1 MGSEL
6 ELYAMRPVAV
16 GFVKKAVTESK
27 ERGRQVSRLEES
39 IKSLEEEK
47 RKIEAFKRELP
58 LCIRLVCEG
67 RSDAPPFLIEEL
79 KREIDRFRAEG
90 FGRKSVC
97 DSRNGGDA
105 SLPVFELYSS
115 KAEDESAA
123 VLSDLSLCSTA
134 ITHGF
139 VTPAIN
145 NHLVSCRKCTKESP
159 EASLVAAP
167 GTHCGLHSQQK
178 QPRKMRR
185 CWSQDLHRRFVV
197 LMVRPQLNQ
206 LLGG

>member
-1 MGSEL
+1 MN
-6 ELYAMRPVAV
+6 
-16 GFVKKAVTESK
+16 FK
-27 ERGRQVSRLEES
+27 E
-39 IKSLEEEK
+39 
-47 RKIEAFKRELP
+47 
-58 LCIRLVCEG
+58 
-67 RSDAPPFLIEEL
+67 
-79 KREIDRFRAEG
+79 
-90 FGRKSVC
+90 KSVC

-105 SLPVFELYSS
+105 SLPVLELYSS

-145 NHLVSCRKCTKESP
+145 NHPVSCRKCTKESL

-167 GTHCGLHSQQK
+167 GTQCGLHSQQK

-185 CWSQDLHRRFVV
+185 CWSQDLHRRFV
-197 LMVRPQLNQ
+197 
-206 LLGG
+206 LLRGAHGTRLS

>member
-1 MGSEL
+1 MN
-6 ELYAMRPVAV
+6 
-16 GFVKKAVTESK
+16 FK
-27 ERGRQVSRLEES
+27 E
-39 IKSLEEEK
+39 
-47 RKIEAFKRELP
+47 
-58 LCIRLVCEG
+58 
-67 RSDAPPFLIEEL
+67 
-79 KREIDRFRAEG
+79 
-90 FGRKSVC
+90 KSVC

-105 SLPVFELYSS
+105 SLPVLELYSS

-145 NHLVSCRKCTKESP
+145 NHPVSCRKCTKESL

-167 GTHCGLHSQQK
+167 GTQCGLHSQQK

-185 CWSQDLHRRFVV
+185 CWSQDLHRRFVLLRGAHGKTSV
-197 LMVRPQLNQ
+197 ESIARRLMDYSYGLMFSPTSKISKFFDQYKI
-206 LLGG
+206 